1 MAHVTIA
8 TLSLR
13 LPQQQQAKQV
23 YPGHLEGDQFPYGAV
38 HKITWYPSIRFGNGG
53 DSRYPEIG
61 YFRAL
66 QPRDIIALK
75 DNVAQL
81 LQHFGHGGGPT
92 LQGTTGPDATP
103 PAICQNLV
111 GGWAVGG
118 IGMLPWGWRGGGGW
132 PKASVSGGKV
142 CPARA
147 WRATFRLCSP
157 RRAPKH
163 TPWKRPKN
171 EVTQTAP
178 AQESCKLG
186 YTRPLS
192 LL

>member
-66 QPRDIIALK
+66 QPQDIIALK

-111 GGWAVGG
+111 GG
-118 IGMLPWGWRGGGGW
+118 GGGSWGDW
-132 PKASVSGGKV
+132 HVALGVEGGGV
-142 CPARA
+142 G
-147 WRATFRLCSP
+147 P
-157 RRAPKH
+157 RPRYGALLLDYVPPEEPPS
-163 TPWKRPKN
+163 TP
-171 EVTQTAP
+171 
-178 AQESCKLG
+178 LG
-186 YTRPLS
+186 NALRMR
-192 LL
+192 